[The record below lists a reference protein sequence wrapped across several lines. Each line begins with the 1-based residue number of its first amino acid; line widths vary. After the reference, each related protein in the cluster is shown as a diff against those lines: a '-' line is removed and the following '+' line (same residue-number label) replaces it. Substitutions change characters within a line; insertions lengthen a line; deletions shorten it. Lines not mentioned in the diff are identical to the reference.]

1 MKIQNCYSTWPKG
14 TRFCMFFSDRS
25 QMTDIH
31 PAYYVAFRHLQCRKG
46 FHEKEVEA
54 QFGNGTL

>member
-1 MKIQNCYSTWPKG
+1 MLRLIVRVEASI
-14 TRFCMFFSDRS
+14 FCMFFSDRS